1 MPIAAGAPLTAGAR
15 TSSFMALNLAGK
27 PGPGA
32 MILGKTGAKE
42 VIGWVSGAF
51 ELKLAVDVGATA
63 AEMLNCIGH
72 R

>member
-1 MPIAAGAPLTAGAR
+1 
-15 TSSFMALNLAGK
+15 MALNLAGK